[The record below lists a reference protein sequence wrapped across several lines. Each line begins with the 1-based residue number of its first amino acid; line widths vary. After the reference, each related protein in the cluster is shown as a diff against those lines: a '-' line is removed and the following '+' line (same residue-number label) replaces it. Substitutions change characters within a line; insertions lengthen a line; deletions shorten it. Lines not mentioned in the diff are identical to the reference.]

1 MKPTII
7 LMLLVSFYQNYA
19 QSSHTV
25 NVKIDQEESCEA
37 LSIESNESTTLQIY
51 PNPVKTHLNI
61 KSSNIIKEIIVYN
74 LIGQEV
80 MKRRVVNDVTTV
92 DVRNIQSGIYT
103 LQIKTDIEVYNHKI
117 IIRHD

>member
-7 LMLLVSFYQNYA
+7 LMLLLSFYQNYA
-19 QSSHTV
+19 QSSHTI
-25 NVKIDQEESCEA
+25 NVKIDQEDNCET
-37 LSIESNESTTLQIY
+37 LSIESNEPNSFQIY
-51 PNPVKTHLNI
+51 PNPVKTHINI
-61 KSSNIIKEIIVYN
+61 ESPNTIKEIIVYN
-74 LIGQEV
+74 VIGQEV
-80 MKRRVVNDVTTV
+80 MKRRVINDVTVV